1 MRLVIINHIIIITSI
16 IIITTSIIII
26 IIIMHIYIYTH
37 SWLAVLRTNIWSFDL
52 TTVSIVI
59 VMFATYNTYTVPF
72 IVKTCIFIVTHIQLP
87 YSHCYRLFQIIQAVD
102 SEQPSWAS
110 AGLAVS
116 FWASAPRCFAR
127 CPANSWTSG
136 IHTLAVTEPR
146 KHMAKEELLIP
157 LDGDNNVNIC
167 S

>member
-1 MRLVIINHIIIITSI
+1 MRLVIINHIIIIITSI

-26 IIIMHIYIYTH
+26 MHIYIYIYTH
-37 SWLAVLRTNIWSFDL
+37 SWLAVLRTNIWSFYL

-72 IVKTCIFIVTHIQLP
+72 ICIFIVTHIQLP

-146 KHMAKEELLIP
+146 KHMAKEELL
-157 LDGDNNVNIC
+157 
-167 S
+167 SSH

>member
-1 MRLVIINHIIIITSI
+1 
-16 IIITTSIIII
+16 
-26 IIIMHIYIYTH
+26 
-37 SWLAVLRTNIWSFDL
+37 
-52 TTVSIVI
+52 
-59 VMFATYNTYTVPF
+59 MFATYNTYTVPF
-72 IVKTCIFIVTHIQLP
+72 VVKTCIFIVTHIQLP

-146 KHMAKEELLIP
+146 KHMAKEELLSSHYMEIIMLIYVVNHHLNLIP
-157 LDGDNNVNIC
+157 TTVISKSTKLEWR
-167 S
+167 